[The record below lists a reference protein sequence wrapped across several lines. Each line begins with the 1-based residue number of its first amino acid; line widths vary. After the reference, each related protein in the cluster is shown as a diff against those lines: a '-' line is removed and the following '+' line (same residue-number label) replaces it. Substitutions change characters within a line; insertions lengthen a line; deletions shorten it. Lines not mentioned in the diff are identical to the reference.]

1 MWLIALARQMAT
13 KLLISVLV
21 SGFAL
26 GLAADAWASPLD
38 GCELES
44 ELRVGTSVKGRLV
57 STSAGIPGGVVFL
70 GRRPLDGS
78 IVALVPEADEY
89 REIGLYWPTPGDP
102 VYAYRRMHRLP
113 RDTTFL
119 GNAADQTI
127 IVLRNPTEFVV
138 AGVAGLYAPLDYAGH
153 VLSID
158 GCGGNDDLHGGDG
171 SDHLFDYAG
180 DNELRGYDGR
190 DWLEGTG
197 TFFAGGAGD
206 DCITGDGQAGF
217 AQIFGDAGDDRLES
231 VGAAGTAQG
240 GEGADGCVAS
250 TVAACESATSAL
262 CLGWL

>member
-1 MWLIALARQMAT
+1 M
-13 KLLISVLV
+13 KLLISVLASV
-21 SGFAL
+21 LGFAL
-26 GLAADAWASPLD
+26 SAEAAATPLD

-44 ELRVGTSVKGRLV
+44 ELRAGSGVQGRLL
-57 STSAGIPGGVVFL
+57 STSAGVLGGVVFL
-70 GRRPLDGS
+70 ARRPLDGS
-78 IVALVPEADEY
+78 IVALVPDADEY
-89 REIGLYWPTPGDP
+89 REIGLYWPTPADP
-102 VYAYRRMHRLP
+102 VYAYRRMQRLP

-127 IVLRNPTEFVV
+127 IVLRSPTEFVV
-138 AGVAGLYAPLDYAGH
+138 AGVATNYRPLDYAGH

-171 SDHLFDYAG
+171 SDHLFDYVG

-206 DCITGDGQAGF
+206 DCITGDGKAAF
-217 AQIFGDAGDDRLES
+217 AQIFGDEGNDRLES

-240 GEGADGCVAS
+240 GEGADSCVAS